1 MRSVSHFM
9 HLGLDCIDTQSSLYY
24 IVIQDFMTIPVVKKR
39 KNDVWLKMLLGTCLL
54 ESLKANTK
62 DGTEKSK
69 ESKKEIM
76 SLSKCNTSIN
86 IKT

>member
-39 KNDVWLKMLLGTCLL
+39 KNDV
-54 ESLKANTK
+54 
-62 DGTEKSK
+62 
-69 ESKKEIM
+69 
-76 SLSKCNTSIN
+76 
-86 IKT
+86 